1 MRPNGHKAV
10 RYISHYREHCQLK
23 AINMQPFLIQAI
35 VI

>member
-1 MRPNGHKAV
+1 MRPNGRKAV

-23 AINMQPFLIQAI
+23 AIDKSPFFIQAI